1 MSEIRS
7 YQRFFAELKR
17 RHVFRVAAVYG
28 ATAFVVL
35 QVAELLQ
42 EALELPAMFLK
53 VTMVFGIL
61 GFPIAVVLAWAFENT
76 PGGVVRTEPASSEE
90 IESIVAQPASRRWPS
105 GLLALVGIGALA
117 IATWLTFVREPSFP
131 VEIAAGDEQV
141 VVAREA
147 AALRPSVAVLPFEDM
162 SAGGDQAYFADG
174 MAEEILNVLA
184 KVPQLQVAARTS
196 SFSYRGS
203 SKDVREIGREL
214 GVGAVLEGSV
224 RQDGDRVRI
233 TAQLIDTESGFHLW
247 SDTYTREL
255 TGVFALQDEISHAI
269 VAALQVSLVGDDMQ
283 TLVKESTDNPAAYDE
298 FLRGRYEWNRRG
310 REGMNAALDHFQ
322 RAVDIDPGFAPAWAG
337 LSHTLGLIFIYDSDR
352 TWEQDLVPA
361 RAAAQRAL
369 ELDPELPEAYTG
381 LAHSTIDTR
390 ESEAAL
396 RRAIELNPGYAAA
409 HQWLGEL
416 LSEQGRHE
424 EALEEG
430 RLAIQLDPMSLAGN
444 LDLGRDLMRARKYDE
459 AVAQLRRTL
468 ELDPGLEIAYASL
481 ADTYIWQRR
490 WDDAEAVLGEHEA
503 WVGPR
508 DESYE
513 AEIATGRAA
522 DAAGGAVA
530 LPATYAERCANRAL
544 EPGGTEYPTAAACAY
559 LYAIAL
565 NRDSTLAWLER
576 VEWSPFETTIYQFS
590 LTIDPAWD
598 FLRGEPRFEAARR
611 AQSALYGIVDP

>member
-1 MSEIRS
+1 M
-7 YQRFFAELKR
+7 
-17 RHVFRVAAVYG
+17 AAVYG

-35 QVAELLQ
+35 QVADLLQ
-42 EALELPAMFLK
+42 EALELPAMFLR
-53 VTMVFGIL
+53 VSTVFAML
-61 GFPIAVVLAWAFENT
+61 GFPIAIVLAWAFENT
-76 PGGVVRTEPASSEE
+76 PGGVVRTAAASSEE
-90 IESIVAQPASRRWPS
+90 IELLVAQPASRRWPS

-117 IATWLTFVREPSFP
+117 IAIWMTFVRGPSVP
-131 VEIAAGDEQV
+131 GERAAGDER
-141 VVAREA
+141 VVAVPEA
-147 AALRPSVAVLPFEDM
+147 ASALPSVAVLPFEDM

-224 RQDGDRVRI
+224 RQDGDQVRI
-233 TAQLIDTESGFHLW
+233 TAQLIDTDDGFHLW
-247 SDTYTREL
+247 SDTYTRKL

-269 VAALQVSLVGDDMQ
+269 VDALEVSLVGDDAQ
-283 TLVKESTDNPAAYDE
+283 TLVKESTDNPDAYDE

-310 REGMNAALDHFQ
+310 KEGMNAALEHFR
-322 RAVDIDPGFAPAWAG
+322 RAVQIDPEFAPAWAG
-337 LSHTLGLIFIYDSDR
+337 LSHTLGLIFIYDDER
-352 TWEQDLVPA
+352 DWGEDLVPA

-369 ELDPELPEAYTG
+369 ELDPDLPEAYTG
-381 LAHSTIDTR
+381 LAHATIDAR
-390 ESEAAL
+390 ESEMAL

-416 LSEQGRHE
+416 LSEQGRHA

-430 RLAIQLDPMSLAGN
+430 RVAVQLDPMSLAGN
-444 LDLGRDLMRARKYDE
+444 LDLGRDLMRARRYEE

-468 ELDPGLEIAYASL
+468 ELDPGLGIAYASL

-490 WDDAEAVLGEHEA
+490 WDDAEAVLGEHES

-513 AEIATGRAA
+513 AEIATGRVA
-522 DAAGGAVA
+522 DAEGGAVT
-530 LPATYAERCANRAL
+530 LPGTYSERCAKRAL
-544 EPGGTEYPTAAACAY
+544 QPEGTDYPTATACAY
-559 LYAIAL
+559 LHAIAL

-576 VEWSPFETTIYQFS
+576 VEWSPLDVTIYAFS
-590 LTIDPAWD
+590 LVIDPAWD
-598 FLRGEPRFEAARR
+598 FLRGEPRFETAKR
-611 AQSALYGIVDP
+611 AQAAQYGIIDP